1 MQTDVDLVILGGGC
15 AGLSLG
21 TRLAEFGATS
31 PTAMIL
37 EARIHYTND
46 RTWCFWEDGD
56 SRLQSSIK
64 HRWQKLGLRAQ
75 GRELSV
81 DCGTNPYCLLPAE
94 EFYRAAV
101 AAISRSERVNL
112 TMNEKILTPPRKTG
126 DRWMVDTAN
135 GSFNAKMVVD
145 TRPTQ
150 QPKRGGAILWQSF
163 YGREIECDVDTFDSS
178 RADLMDFSPGGD
190 ANIRFTYCLP
200 MSSTRALIETTVF
213 GVEPQN
219 RLALSRE
226 LDTAIERYVAHSG
239 YIVLRSEEGILPM
252 GITPVKADPDKTYV
266 RVGLTSGGARPSTGY
281 AFQRI
286 QRWADKCAQSLQAGR
301 LPLGHAPDP
310 FLLRAMDHL
319 FLSVLRAH
327 PAEAPLMFLSLF
339 EKVHPSRL
347 IRFLGDGGSLLD
359 YAIVASSLPIR
370 FFLAEIPTAFFRAT
384 ERRAAR

>member
-1 MQTDVDLVILGGGC
+1 VQTDVDLVILGGGC

-21 TRLAEFGATS
+21 TRLAELGASS

-37 EARIHYTND
+37 EARTHYTND
-46 RTWCFWEDGD
+46 RTWCFWEEGNP
-56 SRLQSSIK
+56 RLQSSIK
-64 HRWQKLGLRAQ
+64 HRWQNLTLRAQ

-81 DCGTNPYCLLPAE
+81 DCGKNPYCLLPAG

-101 AAISRSERVNL
+101 AAVSRSECVDL
-112 TMNEKILTPPRKTG
+112 AMNEKILTPPRKTG
-126 DRWMVDTAN
+126 NRWEVDTAH
-135 GSFNAKMVVD
+135 GSFSAKMVVD

-150 QPKRGGAILWQSF
+150 QAKRGGAILWQSF
-163 YGREIECDVDTFDSS
+163 YGREIECDADTFDPS

-190 ANIRFTYCLP
+190 ADIRFTYCLP

-213 GVEPQN
+213 GVEPQS

-226 LDTAIERYVAHSG
+226 LDAAVERYVAHTG
-239 YIVLRSEEGILPM
+239 YTVLRSEEGILPM
-252 GITPVKADPDKTYV
+252 GIKSAKADPDKTYV
-266 RVGLTSGGARPSTGY
+266 RAGLTSGGARPSTGY

-310 FLLRAMDHL
+310 FLLRAMDRL
-319 FLSVLRAH
+319 FLSVLRAR

-347 IRFLGDGGSLLD
+347 IRFLSDGGSLLD
-359 YAIVASSLPIR
+359 YAIVASSLPVR
-370 FFLAEIPTAFFRAT
+370 FFLAEIPDAFFRSA
-384 ERRAAR
+384 ELREAR

>member
-31 PTAMIL
+31 PTAIIL
-37 EARIHYTND
+37 EARTHYTND
-46 RTWCFWEDGD
+46 RTWCFWEAGD
-56 SRLQSSIK
+56 SRLQPSIK
-64 HRWQKLGLRAQ
+64 HRWQNLTLRAQ

-101 AAISRSERVNL
+101 AAISRSERVHL
-112 TMNEKILTPPRKTG
+112 AMNEKILTPPRKSG
-126 DRWMVDTAN
+126 NSWMVDTVN
-135 GSFNAKMVVD
+135 GSYNAKMVVD

-150 QPKRGGAILWQSF
+150 QAKRGGAILWQSF
-163 YGREIECDVDTFDSS
+163 YGREIECDADTFDPS
-178 RADLMDFSPGGD
+178 RADLMDFAPGKD
-190 ANIRFTYCLP
+190 ADIRFTYCLP

-213 GVEPQN
+213 GVEPQS
-219 RLALSRE
+219 RFALSQE
-226 LDTAIERYVAHSG
+226 LDTAIERYVAHTDHT
-239 YIVLRSEEGILPM
+239 VLRSEEGILPM

-359 YAIVASSLPIR
+359 YAIVASSLPIWL
-370 FFLAEIPTAFFRAT
+370 FLAEIPNAFFRTA
-384 ERRAAR
+384 ELREAQ